1 MSNSQLIPKV
11 HFSMVRSFLS
21 FKIMTWDPDSILSTA
36 RPNRSKSYQGKIS
49 QKTKLLLTILAEF
62 YIFKSQSASKVP
74 YKEKE
79 IEKKYFTIGEV
90 ADELRVATSL
100 IRFWESEFDIIKPKK
115 NRKGNRQFTKE
126 DIKNVKLIYHLVK
139 EKGYTLQGA
148 RDFIKNDVDV
158 ASDKIELIESLKRIK
173 GFLQKLREDLPE

>member
-1 MSNSQLIPKV
+1 M
-11 HFSMVRSFLS
+11 
-21 FKIMTWDPDSILSTA
+21 
-36 RPNRSKSYQGKIS
+36 
-49 QKTKLLLTILAEF
+49 
-62 YIFKSQSASKVP
+62 P

>member
-1 MSNSQLIPKV
+1 LKIQV
-11 HFSMVRSFLS
+11 ELS
-21 FKIMTWDPDSILSTA
+21 IFI
-36 RPNRSKSYQGKIS
+36 
-49 QKTKLLLTILAEF
+49 AEKKF
-62 YIFKSQSASKVP
+62 HVP

-90 ADELRVATSL
+90 AEELGVATSL

-126 DIKNVKLIYHLVK
+126 DIKNVKLIYYLVK

-148 RDFIKNDVDV
+148 RDFISNGVDE
-158 ASDKIELIESLKRIK
+158 AGNKLELIQSLKQVRD
-173 GFLQKLREDLPE
+173 FLQKMKDHLS